1 MSDRNTNPAH
11 IWQALRRLLNCN
23 RTQLAARLG
32 VNRHT
37 LTKWERMTEAGE
49 NPGANATRRASD
61 LLLATLRA
69 AEDADALAQWRINF
83 DALHKIG
90 GRR

>member
-1 MSDRNTNPAH
+1 MTEKNTNPAH

-37 LTKWERMTEAGE
+37 LAGWERMTEAGE
-49 NPGANATRRASD
+49 NPGANAMHRASD
-61 LLLATLRA
+61 LLIATLRA
-69 AEDADALAQWRINF
+69 AGDADTMAQWRVNWPAIET
-83 DALHKIG
+83 IG